1 MRYMCFGLSF
11 PTSIYRRYIKS
22 CKDQDLNI
30 PLFFRKDFIM
40 SLEQQGSFVFY
51 CFDLDSFVK
60 N

>member
-1 MRYMCFGLSF
+1 MCFGLSF
-11 PTSIYRRYIKS
+11 LTSIYRRYIKS